1 MTPQFLYVE
10 EVNIKIACSAWLCK
24 KKEKNCDRN
33 RHRLIIRFEELKDE
47 REREIERRRGRAGER
62 EK

>member
-1 MTPQFLYVE
+1 MTPQFLYVQ

-47 REREIERRRGRAGER
+47 REREIERRRGRAR